1 VSFGNSAPGLQ
12 RAVVVCRGKTA
23 QSITSWTTLTNWIEI
38 QDLTNSFDPITGIF
52 VAPRTGIYAFSVG
65 DGLVNPVGSY
75 IGLSIVKNGVQ
86 FYNVLDNTPN
96 AGIQYKGLSG
106 TIELA
111 AGDSLS
117 PRAYHA
123 VASND
128 APSASNSWFTI
139 TEVTTIS

>member
-52 VAPRTGIYAFSVG
+52 VAPRAGIYAFSVG

-96 AGIQYKGLSG
+96 AGLQL
-106 TIELA
+106 
-111 AGDSLS
+111 
-117 PRAYHA
+117 PR
-123 VASND
+123 
-128 APSASNSWFTI
+128 
-139 TEVTTIS
+139 